1 MKFLFPL
8 LFVFALI
15 RPADAQAV
23 LTGTVTDPEG
33 RPLPGASVLIPSSN
47 TGTTTDEAGRY
58 RLAIQAEGRLEVRY
72 AYLGYRE
79 EIREIQPGGGKDILV
94 LDVRLTQKTF
104 LLDELEVSATKAQGL
119 SPFTYTNIS
128 KEDLSASDFGQDAP
142 YLMRWTPS
150 VVVTS
155 DAGAGVG
162 YTGIRIRGTDAS
174 RINVTIN
181 GVPLN
186 DAESQ
191 QVYWVDLPDI
201 AGSAQ
206 EIQIQRGV
214 GTSTNGAGAFG
225 ATINVETNNLHPEPF
240 AEIGLAGGSFNTLK
254 RNIRFGSGLL
264 NQHFSIE
271 GRLSKITSDGYVD
284 RASADL
290 DSYYLSATLLGQNSS
305 LQLLTFSGHEKTY
318 QAWYGISASLLDD
331 PETRTFNPD
340 GTEKAG
346 EPYDNQV
353 DDYRQTHY
361 QLHYFTQLHPEWTL
375 NATLHYTKG
384 SGFYEEYKA
393 QENLPDYGLA
403 TVSIGDTAIESSD
416 LIRRRWLDNDFYG
429 TTFSLR
435 YQRPGGLLKLTL
447 GGAWNQYDGRHF
459 GEVIWA
465 RFASNGE
472 IRHPYYDND
481 ATKTDFN
488 LFGKMDLRLGQ
499 KLNGFLDLQVRRV
512 GYTFLGLTDQLDRLE
527 QTAAHTFF
535 NPKAGIFYQAG
546 DLANLYLSVGVANR
560 EPNRDDYVDN
570 LTSQQPRPEKL
581 INAEAGYR
589 YKAPKGGFEANI
601 YYMHYKDQLALNGQL
616 NDDGAYI
623 RVNIPDS
630 YRLGLELAGEYQ
642 IADHWQAHA
651 TATISRNKVSSYTE
665 YLDAYDADFNWT
677 GQETISRN
685 NTDLAFSPGVIASGE
700 MAWLPLS
707 GAQNRDLSI
716 SLLGKYI
723 GRQFLDNSSDE
734 QNILPAYFFS
744 DLRIRYTLHPK
755 PFREIGLAFSVNN
768 WTGSLYESNGWS
780 YRYLFDGYSSLEQ
793 GFYPQAGRHFL
804 AGVTLAF

>member
-1 MKFLFPL
+1 MPG
-8 LFVFALI
+8 A
-15 RPADAQAV
+15 ANAQTV
-23 LTGTVTDPEG
+23 LAGTVTDPGG
-33 RPLPGASVLIPSSN
+33 RPLPGASVLIASSN
-47 TGTTTDEAGRY
+47 SGTTTDEAGRY
-58 RLAIQAEGRLEVRY
+58 RLSMPAADRLEIRFT
-72 AYLGYRE
+72 YLGYRE
-79 EIREIQPGGGKDILV
+79 EIREVRPDGSNALLV
-94 LDVRLTQKTF
+94 LDVQLNQKTF
-104 LLDELEVSATKAQGL
+104 LLDELEVAATKAQGL

-162 YTGIRIRGTDAS
+162 YTGIRVRGTDAS
-174 RINVTIN
+174 RINVTVN

-201 AGSAQ
+201 VSSAQ

-240 AEIGLAGGSFNTLK
+240 AELNFGGGSFNTLK
-254 RNIRFGSGLL
+254 RNIRFGSGLI
-264 NQHFSIE
+264 NQKFAVE
-271 GRLSKITSDGYVD
+271 GRLSRITSDGYVD

-290 DSYYLSATLLGQNSS
+290 NSYYLSASLLGRNSS

-318 QAWYGISASLLDD
+318 QAWYGISTSMLDD
-331 PETRTFNPD
+331 PETRTFNPA
-340 GTEKAG
+340 GTEKEG

-353 DDYRQTHY
+353 DDYQQTHY
-361 QLHYFTQLHPEWTL
+361 QLHYFTQLHPGWTL
-375 NATLHYTKG
+375 NAALHYTKG

-393 QENLPDYGLA
+393 QENLPDYGLPA
-403 TVSIGDTAIESSD
+403 VSIGDSTVQSSD
-416 LIRRRWLDNDFYG
+416 LVRRRWLDNDFYG
-429 TTFSLR
+429 VTFSLR
-435 YQRPGGLLKLTL
+435 YQRPEGPLKLTL
-447 GGAWNQYDGRHF
+447 GGAWNRYDGRHF

-465 RFASNGE
+465 RFASTGE

-488 LFGKMDLRLGQ
+488 LFGKMDLRLAQ

-527 QTAAHTFF
+527 QSKSHTFF

-546 DLANLYLSVGVANR
+546 KSANIYLSVGIANR

-570 LTSQQPRPEKL
+570 LVSQQPRPERL

-589 YKAPKGGFEANI
+589 YKAPKGGFEANL
-601 YYMHYKDQLALNGQL
+601 YYMHYKDQLALNGRL

-623 RVNIPDS
+623 RINIPDS
-630 YRLGLELAGEYQ
+630 YRLGLELAGDYL
-642 IADHWQAHA
+642 IGDHWQAHG
-651 TATISRNKVSSYTE
+651 TATISQNKVSSFTE

-677 GQETISRN
+677 GQETIERK
-685 NTDLAFSPGVIASGE
+685 NTDLAFSPGVIAGGE
-700 MAWLPLS
+700 VAWLPLR
-707 GAQNRDLSI
+707 GAPKKDLSI

-723 GRQFLDNSSDE
+723 GRQYLDNSSDAR
-734 QNILPAYFFS
+734 NILPAYFFS
-744 DLRIRYTLHPK
+744 DLRIRYAFHPK

-780 YRYLFDGYSSLEQ
+780 YRYLVEGAGYVDQ

-804 AGVTLAF
+804 VSVMLAF